1 MAQKT
6 RHWLSE
12 ALCSCEVMVGKRKNK
27 KKPRSYS
34 VTLDMGEPVTA
45 NGMYYDPKSGKVAL
59 LNNGRELTARKA
71 TVEQTYERNKGP
83 KVLNRAI
90 LKPTEMFVNP
100 NRALEQFDEIYAV
113 DTNTRELNSIMVSV
127 SGIVGGKNT
136 KIMISNHTSVTY
148 RPLKCLEFH
157 NVMIKPENLGWMEAI
172 KAVKRAPQYSDRNRI
187 AIIVDSD
194 LGMIN
199 SYNHGEAG
207 LYDNFYLPN
216 NFSLIYASADSGSE
230 NIANKMIKLADN
242 ISSVILRGLDKSMVS
257 EKLEAVSG
265 EKYTHFRA
273 WEPGT

>member
-1 MAQKT
+1 
-6 RHWLSE
+6 
-12 ALCSCEVMVGKRKNK
+12 MVGKRKDK

-34 VTLDMGEPVTA
+34 VTLDMGEQVTA

-59 LNNGRELTARKA
+59 LNNGRELTAKKV
-71 TVEQTYERNKGP
+71 TVEQNYDRKKGP
-83 KVLNRAI
+83 KVLNRAV
-90 LKPTEMFVNP
+90 LKPREMFVNP

-113 DTNTRELNSIMVSV
+113 DTNTKELKSIMVSV

-136 KIMISNHTSVTY
+136 KTIISNHTSVTY

-157 NVMIKPENLGWMEAI
+157 NVTHKPENLGWMQAI
-172 KAVKRAPQYSDRNRI
+172 NAVMRAPQYNHRNRV

-199 SYNHGEAG
+199 SYNHREAAI
-207 LYDNFYLPN
+207 YSDFYLPD

-242 ISSVILRGLDKSMVS
+242 ISSVILGKLELSMEH

-265 EKYTHFRA
+265 EEYTHFRV
-273 WEPGT
+273 WEPRT